1 MALTLYGVLRS
12 RATRNVWLLDELGV
26 PYEHVPVIQV
36 YRLPDPDAPG
46 APLHTASPEFKRIN
60 PNARIPALTDGD
72 LVMNESLAI
81 NLYLAKKVGGPLGP
95 KDVAEDGLMTM
106 WSIWAMTECEPH
118 SIAILYN
125 TIGKPEPERNP
136 EQLKAALA
144 AIQQPLDVLDRHLAA
159 NGGFVVGGRFTVADV
174 NLAEVVRYAQ
184 PAKELFAARPALKAW
199 IEACQSRPAFKAM
212 MERRNAEPA

>member
-1 MALTLYGVLRS
+1 MDFGRALGPSEVATSGTEHGTEAYGVLRS

-36 YRLPDPDAPG
+36 YRLPDPNAPG

-72 LVMNESLAI
+72 LVLNESLAI

-95 KDVAEDGLMTM
+95 KDVAEDGQMTM
-106 WSIWAMTECEPH
+106 WSLWAMTECEPH

-144 AIQQPLDVLDRHLAA
+144 AIQQPLDVLDRISPRMAGSSWAA
-159 NGGFVVGGRFTVADV
+159 ASRWPTSTSPRSCATPSRRRSSSPPGR
-174 NLAEVVRYAQ
+174 R
-184 PAKELFAARPALKAW
+184 
-199 IEACQSRPAFKAM
+199 
-212 MERRNAEPA
+212 